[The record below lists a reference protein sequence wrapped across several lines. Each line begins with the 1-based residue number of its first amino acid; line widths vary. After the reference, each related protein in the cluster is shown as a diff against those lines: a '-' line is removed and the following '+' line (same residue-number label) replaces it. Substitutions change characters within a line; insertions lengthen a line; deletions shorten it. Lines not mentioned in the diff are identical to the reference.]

1 MHAEMKK
8 NPSREK
14 CVSSITALVLT
25 PAAAGAKKVS
35 TWVLITPACFIGRMA
50 STWSRCGRAIST

>member
-14 CVSSITALVLT
+14 CVNSITALVLT
-25 PAAAGAKKVS
+25 TAAAGTK
-35 TWVLITPACFIGRMA
+35 
-50 STWSRCGRAIST
+50 